1 MFNLVILAVVAALA
15 ISLSLR
21 LKAYCKSSRRK
32 PWQAVSEADS
42 ILGEVKE
49 SRALSQNDPDRYLPE
64 LAINLKR
71 LAGFY
76 MPAGRSEEALSA
88 VEESV
93 KIYRGLPSAALDEL
107 RPELADSLN
116 EYGRILSQL
125 GRHREALAA
134 AGESVEI
141 MGGLARQAPGA
152 YDQGLAAALHRL
164 SDALRAFGQ
173 HDDQTMAALREA
185 LDIRRNSVPETE
197 DDAFGEISLLDSLT
211 EVSDLFMGLKEFDR
225 ALALSEEAAA
235 AARARAESDTGAGSE
250 FSEKKILFD
259 LAETLDHYGRQLDQ
273 VGRSGEARSI
283 LEDAVQIFRKL
294 LPGKPLLS
302 LPNFYIPQNPV
313 PESFFP
319 ELYRPGLMKGLN
331 NLSRCLLN
339 LDRPPE
345 ALAAAEESYNL
356 GLHQTEDD
364 SGLFWPLMIE
374 SLEVRLEI
382 LRKLHRDDEIPAAEK
397 MLSELREILAE
408 KEGAG
413 RS

>member
-15 ISLSLR
+15 ISLVLR
-21 LKAYCKSSRRK
+21 LKVYYRSSRRE
-32 PWQAVSEADS
+32 PWQAVSEVDS

-49 SRALSQNDPDRYLPE
+49 TRALSQNNPDRYLPE

-76 MPAGRSEEALSA
+76 LPADRVEEALSA

-93 KIYRGLPSAALDEL
+93 EIYRRLPSSALDEL
-107 RPELADSLN
+107 RPELADSLS
-116 EYGRILSQL
+116 EYGRILSHL

-152 YDQGLAAALHRL
+152 YDQGLAVALHRL

-173 HDDQTMAALREA
+173 YDDQAVAALREA
-185 LDIRRNSVPETE
+185 LDIRRNSVPETGDE
-197 DDAFGEISLLDSLT
+197 ALGEVSLLDSLT

-225 ALALSEEAAA
+225 ALALSEEAVAV
-235 AARARAESDTGAGSE
+235 ARAEANIGAGSE
-250 FSEKKILFD
+250 FSAKKILFD
-259 LAETLDHYGRQLDQ
+259 LAETLTHCGRQLDRAGKP
-273 VGRSGEARSI
+273 GRARPLLEEAVE
-283 LEDAVQIFRKL
+283 LYRKL
-294 LPGKPLLS
+294 LPGQPLLS
-302 LPNFYIPQNPV
+302 LPDFYIPQNPV

-356 GLHQTEDD
+356 GLNQTEDD
-364 SGLFWPLMIE
+364 PGLFWPLMIE
-374 SLEVRLEI
+374 SLELRLEI
-382 LRKLHRDDEIPAAEK
+382 LRKLHRDDEVPAAEK